1 MFKSKIVAMMALI
14 AFSIS
19 IVLVGNAL
27 AGESGKASGRLVS
40 HSTTSHVLNVPDE
53 KGHIIMIYEG
63 KGIGFSE
70 KWGNYL
76 YTFMGTLDVIKE
88 TSSSQAYLHATF
100 PDGSTY
106 TVKVEGKGAKGT
118 FTFIKGTGKLEG
130 IQGAGTYKSYILDP
144 NQWYTDWEAE
154 YTLP

>member
-1 MFKSKIVAMMALI
+1 MSKSKIVGLMALVVF
-14 AFSIS
+14 AMG
-19 IVLVGNAL
+19 VLLVGDAL
-27 AGESGKASGRLVS
+27 AGESGKASGRLVAYG
-40 HSTTSHVLNVPDE
+40 TTFHVLKVPDVE
-53 KGHIIMIYEG
+53 GHTITMYEG

-88 TSSSQAYLHATF
+88 ISSSQAYLHATF

-130 IQGAGTYKSYILDP
+130 IQGGGTFKSYPLDP